1 MSGFFVSIFSCYNQ
15 NERMIKGSDTMRGK
29 ETRERILEAA
39 IKVISDETIEGL
51 STRKVSSEAN
61 VNLAAIHYHHRSK
74 EGMLIDLARYLMMN
88 YITPKLESC
97 MVNGKKPKELFAD
110 IYRSIESLY
119 DENPEVLISFVY
131 LWLHGRKSRRIK
143 EIILNSREEL
153 TEKLITKLTNHM
165 SLKRAKKVSRR
176 FNNQLFGYILDLT
189 VVGEK
194 LPEKEVN
201 ELAARLA

>member
-1 MSGFFVSIFSCYNQ
+1 
-15 NERMIKGSDTMRGK
+15 MIKGSDTMRGK

-74 EGMLIDLARYLMMN
+74 EGMLIDLARYLMMY

-97 MVNGKKPKELFAD
+97 LVDGKRPKELFIN

-143 EIILNSREEL
+143 EIIINTREEL
-153 TEKLITKLTNHM
+153 TEKLITKLTNFM
-165 SLKRAKKVSRR
+165 SLKRAQKVSRR
-176 FNNQLFGYILDLT
+176 FTHQLLGYILDLT
-189 VVGEK
+189 VVGK
-194 LPEKEVN
+194 KVPEKEVS
-201 ELAARLA
+201 ELASRLA